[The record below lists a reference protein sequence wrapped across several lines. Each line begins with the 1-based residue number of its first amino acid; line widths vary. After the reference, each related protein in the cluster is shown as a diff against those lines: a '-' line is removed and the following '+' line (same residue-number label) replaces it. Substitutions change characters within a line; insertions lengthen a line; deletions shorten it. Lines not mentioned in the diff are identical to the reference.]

1 MKSIWYDTSSNPL
14 NHLGAGKSTLISTL
28 TQDAFFGACSGKV
41 SLNGIP
47 MSDKLFKRYCYV
59 VKQVDTNWPYLTAR
73 ETLTFAARLYG
84 LDCEK
89 FVVNDVLKK
98 TGLVGCADTKIARLS
113 GGQQRR
119 LSIAIALLKQP
130 SVIFLDEPTSGLDA
144 ASASYIMSEITR
156 VAKAEGLIII
166 CTIHQPST
174 KVFDGFDLLMILSKG
189 REAYVGNALEAAT
202 YFASIGHALPA
213 ATNPAEFYLDLVN
226 ADFSSSEVV
235 DSILDIW
242 EAGKSLPMS
251 NGQAL
256 REEPMSEQ
264 MHHNVMMEMR
274 VMFQRQALLMA
285 RDPVMYAGR
294 VFGFLLVNSLFAVVY
309 IAARQNIQSQAI
321 NKLWINAW
329 FVGTSVNVSG
339 GYFPIEISHQI
350 F

>member
-1 MKSIWYDTSSNPL
+1 
-14 NHLGAGKSTLISTL
+14 
-28 TQDAFFGACSGKV
+28 
-41 SLNGIP
+41 

-84 LDCEK
+84 LESEK

-144 ASASYIMSEITR
+144 ASASYIMHEITR
-156 VAKAEGLIII
+156 VAKAEGLIIV

-189 REAYVGNALEAAT
+189 REAYVGNSREAAT
-202 YFASIGHALPA
+202 YFASIGHPLPP

-226 ADFSSSEVV
+226 ADFSSSDIV
-235 DSILDIW
+235 DSILNSW
-242 EAGKSLPMS
+242 ETNKSLIS
-251 NGQAL
+251 NPRQMIN
-256 REEPMSEQ
+256 ENTMSEQ
-264 MHHNVMMEMR
+264 MHHNIIMEGK

-294 VFGFLLVNSLFAVVY
+294 VIGFLIVNSLFAVVY

-329 FVGTSVNVSG
+329 FVGKFVLLSWDNT
-339 GYFPIEISHQI
+339 F
-350 F
+350 